1 MKTVQRT
8 LLAATLLTIF
18 SVSVMAQDIT
28 IIYTNDLHA
37 HVDSYKVPY
46 ITDGKR
52 DIGGF
57 ANISTLVKQ
66 EKAKNKATFYFDAG
80 DYFTGPYISSL
91 TKGEAIIDI
100 MNTMPFDAVSIGN
113 HEFDHGWDN
122 ALRQLSKA
130 NFPVLLGNVY
140 HKESENPFWNK
151 PYTILEKDGIKIG
164 IIGLHG
170 VFAFNDTVSE
180 LSLQGLDND
189 NNNRFDKSSETLKNQ
204 GIEARDEVKYLQH
217 YIDELRDK
225 VDLTVA
231 LVHEGVPARQSSIG
245 NTDVRRA
252 LDKDIQTASKV
263 KGLDILITGH
273 AHVGT
278 PEPIKVG
285 NTLILSTDS
294 GGIDIGKLVLDVNPT
309 ARTHKMKS
317 FELKTVYADEW
328 IPDPTTQ
335 KVING
340 WNKKLA
346 DIVRQPV
353 GESSIA
359 LTRAYGESSQL
370 GNLFTDAMLV
380 AAPTAQIALIN
391 SGSLRADI
399 NAGTIT
405 FGDITSTFPFKN
417 ELTEMDLSGKDLRNL
432 LEHGASLT
440 NGILQM
446 SKGAEMRYTPQKPVG
461 QRIVSFKINGEEI
474 VDTNIYHVATT
485 TFLALEG
492 DGFLAFKEGKN
503 VQVRAGNNMSD
514 VVIDYLKK
522 GHKITPAQVNE
533 MRVDVSK

>member
-1 MKTVQRT
+1 MKIKM
-8 LLAATLLTIF
+8 LAAGIALTLPF
-18 SVSVMAQDIT
+18 WACAKDVT

-37 HVDSYKVPY
+37 HVEPYKVPW
-46 ITDGKR
+46 IADGKR
-52 DIGGF
+52 DIGGW
-57 ANISTLVKQ
+57 ANITTLVKQ
-66 EKAKNKATFYFDAG
+66 EKAKNKATWFFDAG

-91 TKGEAIIDI
+91 TKGKAIIDI

-231 LVHEGVPARQSSIG
+231 LVHEGVPARQSSMG
-245 NTDVRRA
+245 GTDVRRA
-252 LDKDIQTASKV
+252 LDKDIQTASQV

-294 GGIDIGKLVLDVNPT
+294 GGIDVGKLVLDYKEKPHTFTVKN
-309 ARTHKMKS
+309 
-317 FELKTVYADEW
+317 FELKTLYADEW
-328 IPDPTTQ
+328 KPDPQTKQ
-335 KVING
+335 VIDS
-340 WNKKLA
+340 WNKKLDEVVQQTVA
-346 DIVRQPV
+346 QSPV
-353 GESSIA
+353 E
-359 LTRAYGESSQL
+359 LKRAYGESASL
-370 GNLFTDAMLV
+370 GNLAADALL
-380 AAPTAQIALIN
+380 AAAGKNTQLALTN
-391 SGSLRADI
+391 SGGIRNEI
-399 NAGTIT
+399 PAGAIT
-405 FGDITSTFPFKN
+405 MGGVISTFPFPN
-417 ELTEMDLSGKDLRNL
+417 ELVTMDLTGKQLRSL
-432 LEHGASLT
+432 MEHGASLS
-440 NGILQM
+440 NGVLQV
-446 SKGAEMRYTPQKPVG
+446 SKGLEMKYDSSKPVG
-461 QRIVSFKINGEEI
+461 QRVITLTLNGKPIE
-474 VDTNIYHVATT
+474 DATIYHIATQS
-485 TFLALEG
+485 FLADGG
-492 DGFLAFKEGKN
+492 DGFTAFTEGKARN
-503 VQVRAGNNMSD
+503 TTGGYYVYHAVVDYFKAGNT
-514 VVIDYLKK
+514 
-522 GHKITPAQVNE
+522 ITDEQING
-533 MRVDVSK
+533 MRVKDIK